1 LRIAVAARGRAKAEF
16 ALSPNIRGCIFS
28 IMRSLAG
35 LAGVT
40 LSLVLGCATDQPF
53 DTTETAQARAQ
64 RERQDRAVHDRLE
77 RLGKWD
83 RSPGATA
90 ERWTED

>member
-1 LRIAVAARGRAKAEF
+1 
-16 ALSPNIRGCIFS
+16 
-28 IMRSLAG
+28 MRPLAG
-35 LAGVT
+35 LAGVII
-40 LSLVLGCATDQPF
+40 SMVLGCATDQPF

-83 RSPGATA
+83 RSPGAIA